1 MTEQTVADAMGTTP
15 RRFDVELFIVHPS
28 LDPVDISGALGLEG
42 HFSHRVG
49 DQRKTPKGTLLSGVY
64 PDTRWRHCI
73 RRAVTEQW
81 FASEVVGLVERLE
94 AHKEFL
100 ANVRATGGS
109 ASVIIQFLGDG
120 YLADVIPPAA
130 LAARRAGTG
139 ARNRVFHRAT
149 VVGFGTRI
157 ATTRLVPFG
166 VKNGGSGLVRR
177 PSGLPSIAAA
187 PCAAVNRRCG
197 PEPEIPGAA

>member
-1 MTEQTVADAMGTTP
+1 MSEQNVADATGTTP

-28 LDPVDISGALGLEG
+28 LDPVEISGALGLEE

-81 FASEVVGLVERLE
+81 FACEVVGLVARLE

-120 YLADVIPPAA
+120 YLADVIPPATLAKLAELGLA
-130 LAARRAGTG
+130 LGIECFT
-139 ARNRVFHRAT
+139 
-149 VVGFGTRI
+149 
-157 ATTRLVPFG
+157 
-166 VKNGGSGLVRR
+166 
-177 PSGLPSIAAA
+177 
-187 PCAAVNRRCG
+187 
-197 PEPEIPGAA
+197 EPQS